1 MRRSALTAI
10 TLTAALALAGC
21 QTAADDAAIDTEDS
35 GTLGSTAADDDR
47 EAAFATASLADPE
60 GQSRGTVEFREA
72 EGGVEV
78 HVTAEGL
85 EPGFRGFHLH
95 GIGECETD
103 SANPDDPADTGD
115 FLSAGPHL
123 GDGEHPEH
131 AGDMPP
137 LLVLEDGTATATFVT
152 DRVEQD
158 TLLDDDGSVVIVHGD
173 PDNFAN
179 IPERYAAEG
188 PDDDTTGTGDAG
200 SRVACGVVEGS

>member
-21 QTAADDAAIDTEDS
+21 QTAADEAAIDTEDS
-35 GTLGSTAADDDR
+35 GTLDSTATTDDQA
-47 EAAFATASLADPE
+47 AAFATASLADPD

-85 EPGFRGFHLH
+85 EPGFRSLHLH
-95 GIGECETD
+95 GIGECEPD
-103 SANPDDPADTGD
+103 SANPNDPADTGD

-123 GDGEHPEH
+123 GEGDHPEH
-131 AGDMPP
+131 AGDLPTI
-137 LLVLEDGTATATFVT
+137 LVLEDGTATATVLT

-158 TLLDDDGSVVIVHGD
+158 TLLDDDGTVVIVHGGA
-173 PDNFAN
+173 DNFAN

-200 SRVACGVVEGS
+200 DRVACGVVEGS